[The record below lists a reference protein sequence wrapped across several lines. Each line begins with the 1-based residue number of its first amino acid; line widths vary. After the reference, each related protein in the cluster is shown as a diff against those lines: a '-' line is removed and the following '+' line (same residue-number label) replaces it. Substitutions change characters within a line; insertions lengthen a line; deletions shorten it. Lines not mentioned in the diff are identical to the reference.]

1 MAILKK
7 LVVVLVVVGVGLA
20 IWHRV
25 APEQFANTL
34 NPVSA
39 QLEKLGIAG
48 RSQSL
53 GASLSSSATS
63 LTEKKETAAM
73 QGELKTLTERG
84 KVAVE
89 EAQKV
94 LGKAIEVDENSDKA
108 AHEKA
113 LEYGKYVYCKQVV
126 EDWEKNN
133 E

>member
-7 LVVVLVVVGVGLA
+7 IVVVVVLVGAGLA
-20 IWHRV
+20 VWHRV
-25 APEQFANTL
+25 APEQFASTL
-34 NPVSA
+34 QPVSA
-39 QLEKLGIAG
+39 QLEKLGFAKT
-48 RSQSL
+48 SESL

-63 LTEKKETAAM
+63 ISEKKETVAI
-73 QGELKTLTERG
+73 QEELKTLTERG

-126 EDWEKNN
+126 EEWEKVN
-133 E
+133 